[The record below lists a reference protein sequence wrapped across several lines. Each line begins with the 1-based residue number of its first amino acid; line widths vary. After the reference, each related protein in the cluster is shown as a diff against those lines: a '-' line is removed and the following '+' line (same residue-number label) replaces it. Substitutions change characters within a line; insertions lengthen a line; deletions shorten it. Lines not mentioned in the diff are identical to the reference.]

1 MRFEPKT
8 EAQLKAELLLPAGD
22 YDFTI
27 IEAEEKQSAK
37 GNDMIALKLLVY
49 TPDGGERTIRDW
61 LMAGSIK
68 LCQFCVGVQL
78 DHLYEQG
85 VLTDQDCVGRS
96 GRATIAIEE
105 DKTGQY
111 GPQNK
116 VKAYLVAK
124 AAKPAP
130 ARTAPP
136 ASARRLTPD
145 PAPAFS
151 DNNDAPF

>member
-8 EAQLKAELLLPAGD
+8 EAQLKAEFLLPAGE
-22 YDFTI
+22 YDFTVM
-27 IEAEEKQSAK
+27 EAEEKQSKA
-37 GNDMIALKLLVY
+37 GNDMIALKLFVY

-61 LMAGSIK
+61 IMAGSIK
-68 LCQFCVGVQL
+68 LRQFCVATGL

-96 GRATIAIEE
+96 GRASVVIEE

-116 VKAYLVAK
+116 VKVYLVAK
-124 AAKPAP
+124 AATKPTFKAAAP
-130 ARTAPP
+130 ATTP
-136 ASARRLTPD
+136 AAAETEDTP
-145 PAPAFS
+145 F
-151 DNNDAPF
+151 